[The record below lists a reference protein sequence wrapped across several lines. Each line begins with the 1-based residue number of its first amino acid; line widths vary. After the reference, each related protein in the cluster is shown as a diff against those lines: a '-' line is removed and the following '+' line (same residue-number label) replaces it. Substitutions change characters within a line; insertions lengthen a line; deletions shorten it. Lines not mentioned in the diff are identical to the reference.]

1 MQEKLPIRKLVNS
14 QLLTSDVL
22 LSVCFKYCQVIE
34 IVERKDHSFPPEDRE
49 EDVSEGFAAASSRGT
64 EVFGSEVGLF
74 EKILVL
80 GIFLFEKNFSSL
92 KVQFVPVFAGNIVDE
107 VKNLFDGGFF
117 DGTLFLSIFY
127 FQVKSVDFE
136 FTHVFAERLF
146 EDDKSLF

>member
-34 IVERKDHSFPPEDRE
+34 IVERKDHSFPSEDRE
-49 EDVSEGFAAASSRGT
+49 EDVPEGFAAASSRST
-64 EVFGSEVGLF
+64 EVFGSEVGLL
-74 EKILVL
+74 EKVLVL
-80 GIFLFEKNFSSL
+80 GIFLFEKDFTSFE
-92 KVQFVPVFAGNIVDE
+92 VQFVPVFAGNIVDE

-117 DGTLFLSIFY
+117 DGTLFFSIFY

-136 FTHVFAERLF
+136 FTHVFAEGLF